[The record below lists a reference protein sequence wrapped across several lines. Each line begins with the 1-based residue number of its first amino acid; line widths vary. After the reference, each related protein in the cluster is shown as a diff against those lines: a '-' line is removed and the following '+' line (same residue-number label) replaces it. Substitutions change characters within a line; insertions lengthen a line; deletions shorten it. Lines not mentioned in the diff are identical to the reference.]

1 MSIKLDVTKRIE
13 WLKKRMTISE
23 LDEEYIRLQI
33 MEAMMEALEKGQSL
47 PIDSVSHCSKGKLAE
62 EFQKGY
68 KEGYEDGAN
77 AAANDIAANPHKM
90 Y

>member
-1 MSIKLDVTKRIE
+1 MSVKFDVTKRIE
-13 WLKKRMTISE
+13 WLKKRITITE
-23 LDEEYIRLQI
+23 QDEEYIRLQI
-33 MEAMMEALEKGQSL
+33 MEAMMEALE
-47 PIDSVSHCSKGKLAE
+47 
-62 EFQKGY
+62 KGY